1 MSLPV
6 QINSPILAYV
16 ESDELYY
23 GLYESYQPDLAT
35 LTRVAIARPSAHVI
49 VPSRL
54 GCKDCIRN
62 MPRMAR
68 IADFLPGWTWD
79 VYTHDEHND
88 RSEALGI
95 TNIPTFVIF
104 EAEGGRE
111 LGRIVE
117 NPVSG
122 SLEVD
127 LLQIAAS
134 TRQ

>member
-23 GLYESYQPDLAT
+23 SMYESYQPDLAT
-35 LTRVAIARPSAHVI
+35 LTRVAIARPVAHVI
-49 VPSRL
+49 APSRY

-79 VYTHDEHND
+79 VYTHDDNNA
-88 RSEALGI
+88 RSAALGI
-95 TNIPTFVIF
+95 TNIPTFIIL

-111 LGRIVE
+111 LGRIIE

-122 SLEVD
+122 SLEAD
-127 LLQIAAS
+127 LLQIVAS
-134 TRQ
+134 TR